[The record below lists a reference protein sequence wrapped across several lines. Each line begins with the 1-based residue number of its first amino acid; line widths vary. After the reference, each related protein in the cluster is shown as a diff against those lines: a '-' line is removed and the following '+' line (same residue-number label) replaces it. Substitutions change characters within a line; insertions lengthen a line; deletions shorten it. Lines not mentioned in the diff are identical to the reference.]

1 MEDLIR
7 TIHLLLVTFIIT
19 APLTQCKT
27 LITTNI
33 VLLGYLSLKWLT
45 GNDICGLTELEY
57 RISGK
62 PYGQG
67 FLYRLLNGVIKLK
80 ENKFDKIVIIVTV
93 IWLIVNIMVF
103 MKLFTA

>member
-7 TIHLLLVTFIIT
+7 GIHFLLVGFIII
-19 APLTQCKT
+19 APFTKSKT

-80 ENKFDKIVIIVTV
+80 ENKFDKIVIITTV
-93 IWLIVNIMVF
+93 IWLIINIIVF
-103 MKLFTA
+103 MRLDS

>member
-1 MEDLIR
+1 M
-7 TIHLLLVTFIIT
+7 LVGFIIF
-19 APLTQCKT
+19 APLTNNKT

-45 GNDICGLTELEY
+45 GSDNCGLTELEY

-67 FLYRLLNGVIKLK
+67 FLYRLLNGVIKLE
-80 ENKFDKIVIIVTV
+80 ENKFNKVIIIVTV
-93 IWLIVNIMVF
+93 IWLIINIIIYMNMEKRV
-103 MKLFTA
+103 